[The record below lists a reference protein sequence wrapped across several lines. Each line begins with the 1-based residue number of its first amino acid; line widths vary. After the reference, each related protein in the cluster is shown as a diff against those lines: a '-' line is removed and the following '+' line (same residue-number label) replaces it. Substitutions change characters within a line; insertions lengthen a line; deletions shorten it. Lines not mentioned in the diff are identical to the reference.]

1 MEIDNSSI
9 KKYVLVD
16 WSRPPTHERLSPKPI
31 KMSVYQAHSLNQG
44 FTLNKQTKRYV
55 RAET

>member
-1 MEIDNSSI
+1 MEIDNSPV

-16 WSRPPTHERLSPKPI
+16 WSRTPVHERLNPKPI
-31 KMSVYQAHSLNQG
+31 KMSVHQAHSLNLG

-55 RAET
+55 KSEV